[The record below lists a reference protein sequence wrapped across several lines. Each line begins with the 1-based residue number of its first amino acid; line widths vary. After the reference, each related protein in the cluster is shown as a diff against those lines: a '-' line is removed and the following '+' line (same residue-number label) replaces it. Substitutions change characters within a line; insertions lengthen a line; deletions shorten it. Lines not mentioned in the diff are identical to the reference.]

1 MSYEKR
7 LFAVGLLF
15 CLFFYTLIYISVR
28 SEKAEEAEEY
38 GSSKEPLCYLNN

>member
-15 CLFFYTLIYISVR
+15 CSFFYTLFIYPVR

-38 GSSKEPLCYLNN
+38 NSSKEPLYYLNN